1 MDDSREI
8 KIDPMYNPEDLM
20 HDINSEVEKY
30 KPMLT
35 PKEFG
40 SHLDEWNFAF
50 RDEVMD
56 KVFLLKFQGNFN
68 CAKFE

>member
-20 HDINSEVEKY
+20 HDINSEAERY
-30 KPMLT
+30 KPMLA

-40 SHLDEWNFAF
+40 SHLDE
-50 RDEVMD
+50 
-56 KVFLLKFQGNFN
+56 
-68 CAKFE
+68 